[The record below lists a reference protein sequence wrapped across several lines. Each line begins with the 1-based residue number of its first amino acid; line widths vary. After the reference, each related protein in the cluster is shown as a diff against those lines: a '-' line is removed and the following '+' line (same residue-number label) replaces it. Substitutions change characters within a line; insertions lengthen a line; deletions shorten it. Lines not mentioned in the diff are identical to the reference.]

1 MLFED
6 VSLKGLSV
14 KMETDFIIQASAGGP
29 AEGEVE
35 VSLREREREL
45 EEAHRIAR
53 LGTWKWVKATNVLTW
68 SPEVYR
74 IYGCDPA
81 LPPPR
86 GEATRRLMTEKAWA
100 DITSA
105 LQRAFDFGE
114 PYEIDLEV
122 LHPSGEPRWVQ
133 ARGEVGERGAD
144 GAVTVLR
151 GTVQDITE
159 RKLAEARLRHMTESL
174 RETQSQFERL
184 YDANLMGICYPD
196 RHGAFFEGNEEFL
209 RIVGYTRAELRAGL
223 VRWDTMTPPE
233 YADLDARHIAEAAK
247 RGSCTPYEKEYIRK
261 DGTRVPIVCGYALLE
276 GSEDEYIGF
285 ISDLTAQ
292 KEAERAITSQERR
305 FRELAES
312 LPELLWESNA
322 EGAVTYFN
330 HNFRIFTGMDLEDVR
345 GREIIELV
353 HPEDEARTFAK
364 WHACVQSG
372 EPYENEL
379 RMRRHDGVYRTF
391 LARAVGARNEQGEI
405 VRWLGTATDIHDQKL
420 AEEVVRR
427 TEKLAAMGRLAA
439 SMAHEINNPLES
451 VTNSLYL
458 ALQDAGLSPV
468 TRTFLEMADKE
479 LRRVAHVTTQTLRFH
494 RQSKLPAKE
503 DLGALMDSAIALF
516 EGRTGAMGVTVER
529 DYRTTER
536 LFCCGD
542 EIRQVFANLASNALD
557 ASRTGGR
564 IRARISKVRAWDEAR
579 TEGLR
584 VSVGDTGHGIPV
596 EVRGKIFEAFMTT
609 KDATGTGLGLWVSA
623 GIVQKHGG
631 KIAMRSRVGRGTVFS
646 VFLPVAGPAGGVS
659 GSVARGG

>member
-1 MLFED
+1 MKLQAEEEEARTTFVVGSPLDRVPE
-6 VSLKGLSV
+6 SLTEL
-14 KMETDFIIQASAGGP
+14 
-29 AEGEVE
+29 
-35 VSLREREREL
+35 SLREREREL
-45 EEAHRIAR
+45 EEAHRIAK

-74 IYGCDPA
+74 IYGCDPS

-86 GEATRRLMTEKAWA
+86 GEATRRLMTETSWT
-100 DITSA
+100 DITTA
-105 LQRAFDFGE
+105 LQRAFDYGE

-122 LHPSGEPRWVQ
+122 VHSSGEPRWVQ
-133 ARGEVGERGAD
+133 ARGEVGERAAD
-144 GAVTVLR
+144 GEVTVLR

-159 RKLAEARLRHMTESL
+159 RKHTEDRLRRATEAL
-174 RETQSQFERL
+174 RETESRFERL
-184 YDANLMGICYPD
+184 YHANLMGICYPD
-196 RHGAFFEGNEEFL
+196 RHGAFSEGNEEFL
-209 RIVGYTRAELRAGL
+209 RIVGYSRDELKAGL

-233 YADLDARHIAEAAK
+233 YAELDRYHIAEAAK

-261 DGTRVPIVCGYALLE
+261 DGTRVPILCGYALLE

-292 KEAERAITSQERR
+292 KEAERAIASQERR

-312 LPELLWESNA
+312 LPELLWESSA
-322 EGAVTYFN
+322 DGAVTYFN
-330 HNFRIFTGMDLEDVR
+330 KNFRTFTGMDLDAVR
-345 GREIIELV
+345 GREITELV
-353 HPEDEARTFAK
+353 HPEDEPRTLAK
-364 WHACVQSG
+364 WQHCVQTG

-379 RMRRHDGVYRTF
+379 RMRRHDGMYRTF
-391 LARAVGARNEQGEI
+391 LARAVPARNEQGEI

-503 DLGALMDSAIALF
+503 DLGALMDSAMALF
-516 EGRTGAMGVTVER
+516 EGRTMTFGVTVER
-529 DYRTTER
+529 DYRTLER

-542 EIRQVFANLASNALD
+542 EIRQVFANLVSNALD
-557 ASRTGGR
+557 ATRAGGR

-584 VSVGDTGHGIPV
+584 VSVGDTGHGIPL
-596 EVRGKIFEAFMTT
+596 EVRGKIFDAFVTT

-631 KIAMRSRVGRGTVFS
+631 KIAMRSRVGQGTVFS
-646 VFLPVAGPAGGVS
+646 VFLPMAGAPGGVG
-659 GSVARGG
+659 GSVGRVG